1 MVQKKAPYKVG
12 DRVSIM
18 YDHSLAPGIIRS
30 VTQGSSGSWRGDVL
44 TEDGLLENRSLHRDY
59 VSKASRLEPSTH
71 DGWGP
76 VWERLEK
83 ETI

>member
-1 MVQKKAPYKVG
+1 MAKQRAPYRVG

-18 YDHSLAPGIIRS
+18 YNHSLAPGIIRS
-30 VTQGSSGSWRGDVL
+30 VTQGSSGAWRGDVL

-59 VSKASRLEPSTH
+59 VIKASGLLDGTR

-83 ETI
+83 VDI

>member
-1 MVQKKAPYKVG
+1 VAQNKAPYKVG
-12 DRVSIM
+12 DRVSIL
-18 YDHSLAPGIIRS
+18 YNHSLAPGIVRA
-30 VTQGSSGSWRGDVL
+30 VTQGSSGAWRGDVL

-59 VSKASRLEPSTH
+59 VIKESGLLAGTR

-83 ETI
+83 EAS

>member
-59 VSKASRLEPSTH
+59 VSKASRLEPSTR

>member
-1 MVQKKAPYKVG
+1 MVQKKAPHKVG

-44 TEDGLLENRSLHRDY
+44 TEDGLLENRSLHPDY
-59 VSKASRLEPSTH
+59 VLKESGLEPSTRTS
-71 DGWGP
+71 WASS
-76 VWERLEK
+76 WERLEK
-83 ETI
+83 ENA